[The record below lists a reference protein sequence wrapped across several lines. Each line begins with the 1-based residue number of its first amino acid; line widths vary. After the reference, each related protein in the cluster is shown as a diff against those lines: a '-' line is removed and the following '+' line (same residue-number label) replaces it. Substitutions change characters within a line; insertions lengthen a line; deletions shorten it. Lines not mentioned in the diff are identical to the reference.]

1 VMHSGIT
8 LAPLVGRLSA
18 EEIVGGCALDV
29 LEPYRL
35 DRFTRQ

>member
-1 VMHSGIT
+1 
-8 LAPLVGRLSA
+8 LRA